1 CQQGYYTP
9 LTF

>member
-1 CQQGYYTP
+1 CLQGYYTP